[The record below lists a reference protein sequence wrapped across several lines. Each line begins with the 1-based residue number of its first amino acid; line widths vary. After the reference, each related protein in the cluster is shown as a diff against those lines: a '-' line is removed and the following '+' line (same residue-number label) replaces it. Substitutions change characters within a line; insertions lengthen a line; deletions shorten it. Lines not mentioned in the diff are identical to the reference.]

1 MGGRDIDAALY
12 LRTFNPDDLASV
24 YELACSTLSERYD
37 PNLFTSVSSA
47 WPQGFLVVDGGGD
60 IKAFLLGIMT
70 TSVHA
75 RVLML
80 TVVPEMRRHG
90 IGTMLMTKFLDE
102 AKRKG
107 AKVLT
112 LEVRKGNIQALEFY
126 SRFNFMLIGEIKG
139 YYNDGEDALQL
150 QLYV

>member
-1 MGGRDIDAALY
+1 LY
-12 LRTFNPDDLASV
+12 LRSFNPDDLTSV

-37 PNLFTSVSSA
+37 PNLFTSVASM
-47 WPQGFLVVDGGGD
+47 WPQGFLVVEGIEG

-80 TVVPEMRRHG
+80 TVVPELRRQG
-90 IGTMLMTKFLDE
+90 IGTMLMGKFMDE
-102 AKRKG
+102 ARRKG

-112 LEVRKGNIQALEFY
+112 LEVRRGNIQALEFY
-126 SRFNFMLIGEIKG
+126 SKFNFMLVGEIKG

-150 QLYV
+150 QLFI

>member
-1 MGGRDIDAALY
+1 M
-12 LRTFNPDDLASV
+12 
-24 YELACSTLSERYD
+24 
-37 PNLFTSVSSA
+37 
-47 WPQGFLVVDGGGD
+47 DGGNG

-80 TVVPEMRRHG
+80 TVVPELRRHG
-90 IGTMLMTKFLDE
+90 IGTMLMTKFLEE
-102 AKRKG
+102 ARRKG

-112 LEVRKGNIQALEFY
+112 LEVRRGNVQALEFY
-126 SRFNFMLIGEIKG
+126 SKFNFMLVGEIKG

-150 QLYV
+150 QLFI

>member
-1 MGGRDIDAALY
+1 MY
-12 LRTFNPDDLASV
+12 LRSFNPDDLASV

-47 WPQGFLVVDGGGD
+47 WPQGFLIVDGVDG

-80 TVVPEMRRHG
+80 TVVPELRRHG
-90 IGTMLMTKFLDE
+90 IGTLLMGKFLEE
-102 AKRKG
+102 ARQKG
-107 AKVLT
+107 AKVLS
-112 LEVRKGNIQALEFY
+112 LEVRRGNVQALEFY
-126 SRFNFMLIGEIKG
+126 SRFNFMLVGEIKG

-150 QLYV
+150 QLFI